1 MKSALK
7 GLAVIIL
14 IGVSVCFSVIYY
26 NTFIRDRVFAE
37 NDGESEG
44 VQTVP
49 TPTPT
54 DQEENKPDE
63 VFPDPVIPVFR
74 TEFPRNAN
82 KLLDG
87 FINNVGGYGIE
98 TLYDCYK
105 LGERYTAIFGTTSD
119 NCDIRENGSGIAIAN
134 FDQSGTLLNTYSLQ
148 ADRREKYLSSSL
160 YDNGILIV
168 TTNQTNVIIH
178 SIAIDGSVNRLNL
191 SLSSDKAITYYTSIG
206 TLVACFTKDKIQ
218 VFCVGA
224 SLSVIYNFSFSAEG
238 MTDPVALF
246 KSGNFVLFANG
257 ANSGKIFSFDLSGN
271 STSINLPTIKDV
283 IPTSEGYLIAT
294 KSSGKIFLNRYSY
307 NLQALG
313 TTELASG
320 ENVKL
325 AVSETGYFALTFGG
339 ETPSS
344 SYFLCKHFDTVSIN
358 RSDYLGFSDV
368 REVITIKDKIFFVS
382 TLRGTSYIYEYNV
395 NNHVARPI
403 LQLQNSED
411 LRFFLTSR
419 SSGGEE
425 IYTLTTFF
433 SSTNTIGDY
442 ANNFGSS
449 DVWMRRTELG

>member
-26 NTFIRDRVFAE
+26 NTFIRDKVFAE
-37 NDGESEG
+37 NDGEAGG

-63 VFPDPVIPVFR
+63 KVPDPVIPVFR
-74 TEFPRNAN
+74 TELPRNAN
-82 KLLDG
+82 KLLSG

-98 TLYDCYK
+98 TLYECYK
-105 LGERYTAIFGTTSD
+105 LGERYVAIIGTTSD
-119 NCDIRENGSGIAIAN
+119 NCDIHENGSGIAIAN
-134 FDQSGTLLNTYSLQ
+134 FDQAGTLLSTYSLQ
-148 ADRREKYLSSSL
+148 ADKREKYLSSSL
-160 YDNGILIV
+160 YDNGIMIV

-191 SLSSDKAITYYTSIG
+191 SISSDKAISYYTSIG
-206 TLVACFTKDKIQ
+206 TVVACFTNDKIQ

-238 MTDPVALF
+238 TTEPLALF

-257 ANSGKIFSFDLSGN
+257 ANSGKIFSFDLSGK
-271 STSINLPTIKDV
+271 TGSINLQTIKDV
-283 IPTSEGYLIAT
+283 IPTSEGYLVAT
-294 KSSGKIFLNRYSY
+294 KSNGKIFLNRYSY

-344 SYFLCKHFDTVSIN
+344 SYFLCKHFDTVSVN
-358 RSDYLGFSDV
+358 KSDYLGFTSV
-368 REVITIKDKIFFVS
+368 SEIITISDKIYFVS
-382 TLRGTSYIYEYNV
+382 TLRGASYIYEYNT
-395 NNHVARPI
+395 NNHVAKPMI
-403 LQLQNSED
+403 QLENSDD
-411 LRFFLTSR
+411 LRFFLTTNNA
-419 SSGGEE
+419 GNEV
-425 IYTLTTFF
+425 YTLTMFF

-442 ANNFGSS
+442 SNNFGSS
-449 DVWMRRTELG
+449 DVWMKRVEVD

>member
-26 NTFIRDRVFAE
+26 NTFIRDKVFAE
-37 NDGESEG
+37 NEGDMDG

-49 TPTPT
+49 TPTPQ
-54 DQEENKPDE
+54 DKEEEKPDE
-63 VFPDPVIPVFR
+63 KLPDPVIPVFR
-74 TEFPRNAN
+74 TELPRNAN

-87 FINNVGGYGIE
+87 YINNVGGYGIE

-119 NCDIRENGSGIAIAN
+119 NCDILDNGSGVAIAN
-134 FDQSGTLLNTYSLQ
+134 FDQAGTLLNTYSLQ

-168 TTNQTNVIIH
+168 TTDQTNVIIH
-178 SIAIDGSVNRLNL
+178 SIALDGSVNRLNL
-191 SLSSDKAITYYTSIG
+191 SISADKAISYYTSIG
-206 TLVACFTKDKIQ
+206 TVVACFANDKIQ

-224 SLSVIYNFSFSAEG
+224 SLSVIYNFTFSAEG
-238 MTDPVALF
+238 MSEPLALF

-257 ANSGKIFSFDLSGN
+257 AKSGKIFSFDLSGN
-271 STSINLPTIKDV
+271 STSINLPIIKDV
-283 IPTSEGYLIAT
+283 IPTSEGYLVAT
-294 KSSGKIFLNRYSY
+294 ASSGKIFLNRYSY
-307 NLQALG
+307 SLQALG

-325 AVSETGYFALTFGG
+325 AVSETGYFAITFGG
-339 ETPSS
+339 ETTSS
-344 SYFLCKHFDTVSIN
+344 SYYLCKHFDTVSVN
-358 RSDYLGFSDV
+358 RSDYLGFTSISDV
-368 REVITIKDKIFFVS
+368 ITMKDKIYFVS
-382 TLRGTSYIYEYNV
+382 TLRGTSYIYEYNT
-395 NNHVARPI
+395 NNHVAKPI
-403 LQLQNSED
+403 MTLQNSED
-411 LRFFLTSR
+411 LRFFMQHNGIGNEERYSLTM
-419 SSGGEE
+419 
-425 IYTLTTFF
+425 FF

-449 DVWMRRTELG
+449 DVWMKRVEVG